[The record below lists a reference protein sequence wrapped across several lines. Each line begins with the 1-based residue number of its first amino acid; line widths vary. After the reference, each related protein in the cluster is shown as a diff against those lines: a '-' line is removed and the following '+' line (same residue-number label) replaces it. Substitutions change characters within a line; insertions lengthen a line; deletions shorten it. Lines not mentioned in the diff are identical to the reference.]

1 MKIIKILLGL
11 IVSSVSFSG
20 FADPYTN
27 ELSLNWGYIDV
38 SGVTNGSG
46 SILSFDYNHYYSDIS
61 TESGPLAEAAFL
73 SKSSSINVAFNKTKI
88 DLKEVLIKDFNF
100 GINYMA
106 NDEIMII
113 ANLNFVDEE
122 ESRIDETFF
131 NNVRDQLMLNIVT
144 IGGGYYFDS
153 SSLITMTY
161 TSINSDPNFWFVT
174 PPPILSSIVSV
185 YGKKIISFADQR
197 ALNIEAGISSAEFD
211 SNEAD
216 SYINYEFVADYYFTN
231 QFSIGVGFVGTEE
244 EQVDNTTFFN
254 IGYFFRE
261 GYSLVFD
268 YSEAGSASS
277 MLLTFS
283 SRY

>member
-1 MKIIKILLGL
+1 LGFILS
-11 IVSSVSFSG
+11 ITSFSSLS
-20 FADPYTN
+20 DPYTN
-27 ELSLNWGYIDV
+27 ELSLNWGHIDV
-38 SGVTNGSG
+38 SGVTSDSG

-73 SKSSSINVAFNKTKI
+73 SKSSSMNISFNKTKI

-113 ANLNFVDEE
+113 ANLNFIDEE
-122 ESRIDETFF
+122 EARQHEIFSKQR
-131 NNVRDQLMLNIVT
+131 VQLMMNLYT

-161 TSINSDPNFWFVT
+161 TSVTSDPNFGFFIT
-174 PPPILSSIVSV
+174 PPLLSSIVSIN
-185 YGKKIISFADQR
+185 GKKVISLSDQK
-197 ALNIEAGISSAEFD
+197 ALNLEAGISSAEFD

-216 SYINYEFVADYYFTN
+216 SYINYEISADYYFTD
-231 QFSIGVGFVGTEE
+231 QFSIGVGFIGTEQ
-244 EQVDNTTFFN
+244 EQTDDIISYNV
-254 IGYFFRE
+254 GYFFRE

-268 YSEAGSASS
+268 YTEAGSASS